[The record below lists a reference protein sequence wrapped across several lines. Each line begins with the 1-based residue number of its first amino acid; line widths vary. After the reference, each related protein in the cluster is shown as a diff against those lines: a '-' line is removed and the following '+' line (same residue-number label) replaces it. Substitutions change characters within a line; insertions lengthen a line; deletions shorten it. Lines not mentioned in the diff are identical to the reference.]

1 MFLRDQPYGVVIE
14 PLIRGSVDAVRQHC
28 PAKRLT
34 PMGLVADEVARKW
47 CDFRR
52 KYGSRKQEMVQNSY
66 LTDTQW
72 VLLVSSL
79 GCIIENGQKME
90 RKGGSSVTKSFDK
103 R

>member
-1 MFLRDQPYGVVIE
+1 M
-14 PLIRGSVDAVRQHC
+14 
-28 PAKRLT
+28 
-34 PMGLVADEVARKW
+34 
-47 CDFRR
+47 R
-52 KYGSRKQEMVQNSY
+52 KYGSRKQKMVQNSY

>member
-1 MFLRDQPYGVVIE
+1 MIAFKGVDVGCLLCRVERLRMFEFPTIF
-14 PLIRGSVDAVRQHC
+14 A
-28 PAKRLT
+28 
-34 PMGLVADEVARKW
+34 
-47 CDFRR
+47 R

>member
-1 MFLRDQPYGVVIE
+1 MQ
-14 PLIRGSVDAVRQHC
+14 LIGSVQ
-28 PAKRLT
+28 
-34 PMGLVADEVARKW
+34 
-47 CDFRR
+47 

>member
-1 MFLRDQPYGVVIE
+1 MIRDNIKSGSGNLNLIE
-14 PLIRGSVDAVRQHC
+14 NYYIC
-28 PAKRLT
+28 KYFI
-34 PMGLVADEVARKW
+34 W
-47 CDFRR
+47 

>member
-1 MFLRDQPYGVVIE
+1 MCQIYEYFLYQGQNKLFFIE
-14 PLIRGSVDAVRQHC
+14 GF
-28 PAKRLT
+28 
-34 PMGLVADEVARKW
+34 M
-47 CDFRR
+47 R
-52 KYGSRKQEMVQNSY
+52 KYGSRKQKMVQNSY